1 MMPTI
6 VMQCLEI
13 AKSNLPRLVKELK
26 RMNELKAI
34 EIKAKAGLVA
44 ATDTV
49 EAVDAVMEG

>member
-1 MMPTI
+1 MPTI

-49 EAVDAVMEG
+49 EAVDAVMED